1 MAKNPESPLEPFKR
15 ALAHAAR
22 SLAETPDLEIVYSGE
37 GPQLS
42 GNRAVLPHPPR
53 DLTPEDAARIR
64 GLADQMALR
73 VAHHDPAAHAKTRP
87 QSGGGQ
93 PIYDSLEQARI
104 EAIGANAMGGVKTN
118 LRAVMDHAWSRKV
131 FNEVEAMANPPL
143 AEVVSLM
150 VRERLTGEPPPA
162 MARALVDMFRGEI
175 EAKAGT
181 DLEKLQGT
189 VHDQKAFARIARAI
203 IRDLEMGDDLSD
215 APDQPDDDAE
225 GSEDGDPD
233 AQDSDDDGDG
243 ESQSPQQSAMDDDE
257 AQSRESEDAD
267 SQMMQSE
274 EDPDADDTDEPPEM
288 GDGEQPARPDPSG
301 DNRAVTYR
309 VFTTAHDEVVAAEEL
324 CDPEE
329 LTRLRAYLDQQ
340 LASVSNVVSRL
351 ANRLQRKLL
360 AQQNRAWSFDLE
372 EGLLDTARLTRVI
385 TDPTA
390 SLAFKEEEDTEFRD
404 TVVTILIDNSGSM
417 RGRPIMVA
425 AVCADI
431 LARTLER
438 CGVKTEILG
447 FTTRAW
453 KGGSSREDWL
463 KAGKPAQPGRL
474 NDLRHIIYK
483 AADAPWRRARRNLGL
498 MMREGLLKENIDG
511 EALMWAHHRLI
522 GRSEQRRILLV
533 ISDGAPVDD
542 STLSVN
548 SGHYLERHLREVIT
562 EIEAKSPVQLIAIG
576 IGHDVTRYY
585 RNAVTIV
592 DVEQLAGAMVEQL
605 ADLFDEEVRRL
616 TRKNAGLLAPPPN
629 TQGPQGAG
637 PRRSTFKEVRRATA

>member
-1 MAKNPESPLEPFKR
+1 
-15 ALAHAAR
+15 
-22 SLAETPDLEIVYSGE
+22 
-37 GPQLS
+37 
-42 GNRAVLPHPPR
+42 
-53 DLTPEDAARIR
+53 
-64 GLADQMALR
+64 
-73 VAHHDPAAHAKTRP
+73 
-87 QSGGGQ
+87 
-93 PIYDSLEQARI
+93 
-104 EAIGANAMGGVKTN
+104 
-118 LRAVMDHAWSRKV
+118 
-131 FNEVEAMANPPL
+131 
-143 AEVVSLM
+143 
-150 VRERLTGEPPPA
+150 
-162 MARALVDMFRGEI
+162 
-175 EAKAGT
+175 
-181 DLEKLQGT
+181 
-189 VHDQKAFARIARAI
+189 IARAI

-215 APDQPDDDAE
+215 APDQPDDSDDGGEE
-225 GSEDGDPD
+225 GEPEAS
-233 AQDSDDDGDG
+233 DSDEDGDG

-257 AQSRESEDAD
+257 SSAR
-267 SQMMQSE
+267 
-274 EDPDADDTDEPPEM
+274 DADDADAQMMESDQDPDSDDEEPPEM

-301 DNRAVTYR
+301 DNRAITYK
-309 VFTTAHDEVVAAEEL
+309 VFTTSHDEVVAAEEL

-360 AQQNRAWSFDLE
+360 AQQNRSWSFDLE
-372 EGLLDTARLTRVI
+372 EGILDTARLTRVI

-522 GRSEQRRILLV
+522 GRPEARRILLV

-562 EIEAKSPVQLIAIG
+562 EIEGKSPVQLIAIG

-605 ADLFDEEVRRL
+605 ADLFDEEVRRV
-616 TRKNAGLLAPPPN
+616 TRKNANLLQPPPN
-629 TQGPQGAG
+629 TQGPQG
-637 PRRSTFKEVRRATA
+637 PMRRSSFKEVRRATA